1 MWNYYIDSLVLL
13 IKTEEVYGLPTIT
26 VESSSWSLSSFW
38 RSLQWDPLPEHQAA
52 VSACLSLTYF
62 PIRVWEPPAFTLS
75 LQGFICHTVKSYHY
89 AFLGLETD
97 YQAVSLVSMHVLS
110 FFLILECV
118 FGGGGGWWRWFSCLH
133 SWLFVFAD
141 ISKSIPCPPLLKCST
156 NVYIFLIK
164 LQLCANDYSNWW
176 GENDDFQGDRVL
188 GRSDGVVEEG
198 KQLDKDQQGLLHGTL
213 ARALWEVEPMPGIS
227 LFSRRPGLPEA
238 EGMGGRSGRDGSKRE
253 GPETQPLLW
262 APETGAGTVAKH
274 EDSSQLSHP
283 WAVEALEPWPSGLT
297 SQDLGSL
304 LWNSSNYLAGS

>member
-118 FGGGGGWWRWFSCLH
+118 FGGVGGDGGGSLAFIVGYLCL
-133 SWLFVFAD
+133 L
-141 ISKSIPCPPLLKCST
+141 ISQSPSLVHLYWSVPQM
-156 NVYIFLIK
+156 YIF
-164 LQLCANDYSNWW
+164 
-176 GENDDFQGDRVL
+176 F
-188 GRSDGVVEEG
+188 
-198 KQLDKDQQGLLHGTL
+198 
-213 ARALWEVEPMPGIS
+213 
-227 LFSRRPGLPEA
+227 
-238 EGMGGRSGRDGSKRE
+238 
-253 GPETQPLLW
+253 
-262 APETGAGTVAKH
+262 
-274 EDSSQLSHP
+274 
-283 WAVEALEPWPSGLT
+283 
-297 SQDLGSL
+297 
-304 LWNSSNYLAGS
+304 